1 MQKGPV
7 RLEGSGRNPLIT
19 HEDECGHTGFVRG
32 NAIWPD
38 FCVLGPRGNRR
49 CLGGQR
55 LQALRPRLQPHTP
68 LTRQPSKATQP
79 LPQGP
84 RAGRQGVVGFL
95 WLVPCPFPLRGCSKH
110 TPARGCANRR
120 SKEEDLERKQQLW
133 DCAGRPCRGPMRSE
147 LSSQLGCCLFIS
159 CLKSGGWTFQRP
171 CDSMCDAN
179 RGRTLC
185 PCSTWLVLSSD
196 AVALIDTTHVNSSAW
211 GSSVVWEGEGPRGS
225 TV

>member
-1 MQKGPV
+1 MTPSCGTCWWPWLWPQFQPKSRFCSCVRSGLVQKGPV

-110 TPARGCANRR
+110 TPACGCANRR
-120 SKEEDLERKQQLW
+120 SKEEDSERKQQLW
-133 DCAGRPCRGPMRSE
+133 DCAGRPCWGPMRAPGLEASVPPPLTVAKAPRQPE
-147 LSSQLGCCLFIS
+147 PG
-159 CLKSGGWTFQRP
+159 
-171 CDSMCDAN
+171 
-179 RGRTLC
+179 
-185 PCSTWLVLSSD
+185 LV
-196 AVALIDTTHVNSSAW
+196 
-211 GSSVVWEGEGPRGS
+211 GPQPSVRL
-225 TV
+225 